1 MSDNN
6 EINED
11 CCLGEVVLSFMAEII
26 AGITVDIGKLSMS
39 SSSMVSSPGVIL
51 LLTSLSVIVVCCL
64 GGSEDRGIS
73 MGTGGF
79 ETE

>member
-11 CCLGEVVLSFMAEII
+11 CCFGDVVLSFIAEII

-39 SSSMVSSPGVIL
+39 SSSIVSSPG
-51 LLTSLSVIVVCCL
+51 
-64 GGSEDRGIS
+64 
-73 MGTGGF
+73 
-79 ETE
+79 

>member
-11 CCLGEVVLSFMAEII
+11 CCFGDVVLSFIAEII

-39 SSSMVSSPGVIL
+39 SSSIVSSPGVIS
-51 LLTSLSVIVVCCL
+51 LLTSLSLIVVF
-64 GGSEDRGIS
+64 GFGWRTVERGIS
-73 MGTGGF
+73 IGV
-79 ETE
+79 